1 MKSRKPSRGVMGA
14 IIVESVLFLEVA
26 VELYTKEKSLSDLMM
41 IIAISLLLAIPFV
54 MIMRRKRKNRYG
66 SPVERTNNNSEAD
79 DSKRK

>member
-1 MKSRKPSRGVMGA
+1 MGA